1 VATRTIKIKIK
12 QSVETEVNP
21 SGLRGLQQELKKT
34 KSALVDATDPKEL
47 EQLSVKAAEL
57 KDQIQDLNDEVKSFQ
72 GSKFEQVTGQLG
84 KVGGSIKNLDFS
96 KASQQAQTLISIS
109 KGITFK
115 EAISG
120 VSNLGKTF
128 LNLGKALLTNPLF
141 LIGAVIAALV
151 LAIVKLSEKLGL
163 LQKVTEAVGKAM
175 DALWQIAK
183 RVLSIIPAFRDAFQ
197 TEEMIKDAD
206 KRIAAYK
213 KEEAAVG
220 GKYDFEI
227 RKLQAAGLSTEEAER
242 QKRNAIL
249 LTLKAQNDAL
259 RSLVQTGKAT
269 EDQIKVWNENQAK
282 IKALKDDAVI
292 AEIAAEK
299 KAKDEYAKLQA
310 ERSKAAIDAA
320 KKAAEEAKKY
330 AEDRRNFERT
340 LRDLEI
346 AAIEND
352 LQRELASNNEKY
364 ARLIEDTLRNQNL
377 LETEKEALV
386 LAYEKERE
394 RNKQAALDKEFND
407 TKAKIEEEQQAL
419 IDANIRSQQAI
430 LEANLI
436 NDRANFEKTL
446 ANKQALLDF
455 EREQALANK
464 ELTEG
469 EKLKIEADYA
479 AKSND
484 LLEEKAAR
492 EKALQQAVVDNALQ
506 LSQNALGGLSA
517 NLKEG
522 GKAAKGAAV
531 AQTTIDT
538 YVGAQKAWT
547 SQFIAGDPSSI
558 VRGAIAAAS
567 AVAFGV
573 ANVRKILA
581 TNPSKSSSAPSGGG
595 SSAPKPSTGQ
605 LTAGAPAFNLFGQG
619 NNLNQTNAA
628 ENREQGQTQMTVKAV
643 VSETEITDTQERV
656 SKLRQ
661 TAEL

>member
-1 VATRTIKIKIK
+1 
-12 QSVETEVNP
+12 
-21 SGLRGLQQELKKT
+21 L
-34 KSALVDATDPKEL
+34 
-47 EQLSVKAAEL
+47 LSLDFEKAANQAKL
-57 KDQIQDLNDEVKSFQ
+57 LQVAAGKISF
-72 GSKFEQVTGQLG
+72 G
-84 KVGGSIKNLDFS
+84 
-96 KASQQAQTLISIS
+96 
-109 KGITFK
+109 
-115 EAISG
+115 EAIKSLKSLG
-120 VSNLGKTF
+120 STFATLGKT
-128 LNLGKALLTNPLF
+128 LLTNPLF

-151 LAIVKLSEKLGL
+151 FAIIKLSDKLGVL
-163 LQKVTEAVGKAM
+163 KKVTEAVGKAM

-183 RVLSIIPAFRDAFQ
+183 RVLSIIPGFRDAFQ
-197 TEEMIKDAD
+197 TEDMIKDAD
-206 KRIAAYK
+206 KRIAALK
-213 KEEAAVG
+213 REEAAIG

-227 RKLQAAGLSTEEAER
+227 RKAQALGLSTEELER
-242 QKRNAIL
+242 EKRKAIVANLRLRNDELRLLMQTNKATQEQRDEWNAIQ
-249 LTLKAQNDAL
+249 K
-259 RSLVQTGKAT
+259 
-269 EDQIKVWNENQAK
+269 QIVAINEET
-282 IKALKDDAVI
+282 VI
-292 AEIAAEK
+292 AQLAAQK
-299 KAKDEYAKLQA
+299 KAKDEFVKA
-310 ERSKAAIDAA
+310 EQEKSKAAIDAS
-320 KKAAEEAKKY
+320 KKAAEAAKKY
-330 AEDRRNFERT
+330 AEDRRNFERV
-340 LRDLEI
+340 LRDMEI
-346 AAIEND
+346 SAIAND
-352 LQRELASNNEKY
+352 LERELASNNEKY
-364 ARLIEDTLRNQNL
+364 ARLIDDTLRNQNL
-377 LETEKEALV
+377 LETEKEALI

-394 RNKQAALDKEFND
+394 RNKQAALDKELND
-407 TKAKIEEEQQAL
+407 NKAKLDAEQQAL
-419 IDANIRSQQAI
+419 LDANIRNQKAI
-430 LEANLI
+430 LDANLI
-436 NDRANFEKTL
+436 TERESFEQTL

-464 ELTEG
+464 DLTEG

-484 LLEEKAAR
+484 LLEEKAER

-538 YVGAQKAWT
+538 YVGAQKAFT
-547 SQFIAGDPSSI
+547 SQFIAGDPTSI

-581 TNPSKSSSAPSGGG
+581 TSPDKASSAPS
-595 SSAPKPSTGQ
+595 SSGAKPSTGQ

-619 NNLNQTNAA
+619 NNLNETNAA

>member
-12 QSVETEVNP
+12 QSIETEVNP

-47 EQLSVKAAEL
+47 EQLSVKAAAL
-57 KDQIQDLNDEVKSFQ
+57 KDQIMDLNDEVKAFQ
-72 GSKFEQVTGQLG
+72 GSKFEQVSGQLG
-84 KVGGSIKNLDFS
+84 MVGNSIKNLDFE
-96 KASQQAQTLISIS
+96 KASQQAKTLISIS

-151 LAIVKLSEKLGL
+151 FAIIKLSDKLGL
-163 LQKVTEAVGKAM
+163 LKKITEAVGKAM

-197 TEEMIKDAD
+197 TEDMIKDAD

-259 RSLVQTGKAT
+259 RSLIQAGNAT

-282 IKALKDDAVI
+282 IKTLKDDAII

-299 KAKDEYAKLQA
+299 RAKDEYAKLQA

-320 KKAAEEAKKY
+320 KKAADEAKKY
-330 AEDRRNFERT
+330 AEDRRNFERV

-346 AAIEND
+346 AAIAND
-352 LQRELASNNEKY
+352 LERELASNNEKY
-364 ARLIEDTLRNQNL
+364 ARLIDDTLRNQNL
-377 LETEKEALV
+377 LETEKEALI
-386 LAYEKERE
+386 LAYEQERE
-394 RNKQAALDKEFND
+394 RNKQAALQRETELEQAELQKRQDAKLKQEEDFQKEYLKMLAEQSAEEKRINDERLATEKLVND
-407 TKAKIEEEQQAL
+407 TKE
-419 IDANIRSQQAI
+419 
-430 LEANLI
+430 
-436 NDRANFEKTL
+436 
-446 ANKQALLDF
+446 
-455 EREQALANK
+455 ALA
-464 ELTEG
+464 L
-469 EKLKIEADYA
+469 
-479 AKSND
+479 
-484 LLEEKAAR
+484 
-492 EKALQQAVVDNALQ
+492 NAI
-506 LSQNALGGLSA
+506 SAISA
-517 NLKEG
+517 NLEQG
-522 GKAAKGAAV
+522 SKAAKG
-531 AQTTIDT
+531 
-538 YVGAQKAWT
+538 
-547 SQFIAGDPSSI
+547 
-558 VRGAIAAAS
+558 IAAAQAGYDAIRGAQAS
-567 AVAFGV
+567 FASTAANPISIAFPAAPFIAAGTALAFGL

-581 TNPSKSSSAPSGGG
+581 SPAKSSSAPSSGG
-595 SSAPKPSTGQ
+595 SASASKPSTGQ

-619 NNLNQTNAA
+619 NNLNETNAA